1 MALKTGIS
9 GLRGTVA
16 PGEVSLTATQ
26 VVAWV
31 QAFVAHVQA
40 ERCKDKDRPVDRPV
54 DRPFDRAFDRAFD
67 RPFDRPFIALGHDA
81 RRSSPAL
88 AALAKGALLTAG
100 ADVLDLGLT
109 LTPTVQ
115 LTVRRDVRLDA
126 GLMITAS
133 HNPVIWNGLKFLDSQ
148 GFFIPLTWWEA
159 MRKMLSSQYWAGAGA
174 GQNNLPSVALD
185 QVGRVE
191 QAGAQ
196 AWQAHLQ
203 ATLDVLPIETIRRQR
218 YRVALDACNG
228 ATVRWAEMLQ
238 ALGCEPI
245 LLHTEQHGFFAREA
259 EPLPAHLGAL
269 RDLVRH
275 AGCDLGLAADPDGDR
290 LVLVDA
296 HGHAVSEEHTVVLV
310 GMALAQRPGDT
321 IALNVVTTHA
331 LEEAIP
337 TATVVRT
344 AVGEMNVVAGTIAHN
359 AVLGG
364 EGSGGIII
372 PKINMARDGVAA
384 AGMILTLMAQQNAP
398 LHELV
403 ARIPVWHATKTKL
416 RATEGSPDALRAL
429 FRHWKS
435 ETPQARLTGHTLH
448 VSSSDGF
455 LSLTLHDDTSL
466 TMSGKL
472 PDGGIVQA
480 NGDGRGLAPI
490 FVTLDQQRDAL
501 TLDLI
506 DGVKLYAD
514 GAWLSLRP
522 SNTEPI
528 LRVMGEV
535 RAT

>member
-16 PGEVSLTATQ
+16 SGEVSLTATS

-31 QAFVAHVQA
+31 QAFVACVQA
-40 ERCKDKDRPVDRPV
+40 ERGKDGPLDGPV
-54 DRPFDRAFDRAFD
+54 
-67 RPFDRPFIALGHDA
+67 DRPFIALGHDA

-115 LTVRRDVRLDA
+115 FAVRGDARVHA

-133 HNPVIWNGLKFLDSQ
+133 HNPVIWNGLKFLDGQ
-148 GFFIPLTWWEA
+148 GFFIPLTWWDA
-159 MRKMLSSQYWAGAGA
+159 MRNM
-174 GQNNLPSVALD
+174 LPSHYSGGLGSQNKLPAVPLD
-185 QVGRVE
+185 QVGRVQE
-191 QAGAQ
+191 AGNE

-203 ATLDVLPIETIRRQR
+203 AALDVLPIETIRRQR

-228 ATVRWAEMLQ
+228 GTIRWAEMLE
-238 ALGCEPI
+238 ALGCEAI
-245 LLHTEQHGFFAREA
+245 LLNTEQHGYFAREA
-259 EPLPAHLGAL
+259 EPLPAHLSGL
-269 RDLVRH
+269 RDLVPH
-275 AGCDLGLAADPDGDR
+275 ARCDLGLAADPDGDR

-310 GMALAQRPGDT
+310 AMALAQRPGDT

-344 AVGEMNVVAGTIAHN
+344 AVGEMNVVRGTIAHH

-372 PKINMARDGVAA
+372 PKINMARDGLAA
-384 AGMILTLMAQQNAP
+384 AGMILTLMAQQDAP

-403 ARIPVWHATKTKL
+403 ARIPLWHATKTKL

-429 FRHWKS
+429 FRRWATHG
-435 ETPQARLTGHTLH
+435 PQARLTGNTLH
-448 VSSSDGF
+448 VSSSDGY
-455 LSLTLHDDTSL
+455 LTLTLHDNATL
-466 TMSGKL
+466 TMSGQL

-480 NGDGRGLAPI
+480 NGDGRALDAI
-490 FVTLDQQRDAL
+490 FATLDQQRDTL
-501 TLDLI
+501 TLDLT
-506 DGVKLYAD
+506 DGVKLHGH

-535 RAT
+535 RGE